1 MKRSKILLLLLG
13 ILILLLVHSLWGGKD
28 ETAKIDTAPAIT
40 ASDRADASSGRK
52 GSSPAVPSPASLSP
66 GDTGRT
72 GAMAQIRPA
81 NLESQQI
88 KSRPTNDLTL
98 IPGDTTSTPDLP
110 RQDLVDPKELVGS
123 PYGVILQAGG
133 LDSRKGLVNIPES
146 LRFDPASV
154 LPGQTVRYLVQFSG
168 PVQSAWK
175 EEIGTIGGAIGSYIP
190 NNTLIVAMTEPTK
203 EAVSRLP
210 YVQWID
216 YFHPAYKLATALD
229 KPEILEKAK
238 RPARSEKTAAGE
250 SASET
255 AAASDDPPS
264 AITPE
269 GETPVDQPVITDA
282 DTVLL
287 MVQTF
292 EGGLLPYLYELS
304 EAIDGAVV
312 LESSDER
319 KSRIIL
325 EVPVATLDS
334 ALITLAQAQEIEW
347 IEPYVPPMI
356 NNNEMNWVVQGNSSG
371 STPLWAKGL
380 TGSGQIVGVGDTGLD
395 VDMAFFWDGS
405 QGVPTS
411 TVNSNQR
418 KVIVYYDLAGN
429 GDWDA
434 HDHGTHVAGTIAG
447 KSLSTNAAYNG
458 IAYDA
463 KLVIQDIGNGGSLT
477 GIPSDLNIYLQQAY
491 NAGARLHSNSWGSS
505 VGGAYTSYAQDAD
518 EFMWNHKDFLALF
531 SAGNSGSEL
540 NTVGSPG
547 TAKNILTSGASENAH
562 SGYNQENVAY
572 FSSNGP
578 TDDGRIKPTVTAPG
592 HYISSANSD
601 GNITTYNSDLRTM
614 SGTSMSCPTHAGS
627 AALVRQYY
635 VDGYYPTGSAV
646 SDNAMTPSAALIKAT
661 MINSAV
667 NMTGN
672 YIDGPI
678 PSTGQGWGRILLDK
692 TLFFA
697 GDSHLLF
704 VHDQQGGLATG
715 QSKEYAFYSGGT
727 EPVKVTLVWTDYY
740 PSLSA
745 GVQLVNDLDLTVT
758 GPSGS
763 FNGNVFSGG
772 ASTTGGSADRLN
784 VEENVLIA
792 SPAQGLYTITVSAH
806 NVPNGPQPYA
816 IVVSG
821 LSPGSSVG
829 SITFD
834 KPAYGASSTAVV
846 GLNDLDLN
854 VSGGIDT
861 ATVHVSSTSDAGQV
875 ITLTEISENSG
886 TFQGSFVINSL
897 LQVSEGDTVTATYT
911 DASEGDATVSATAT
925 IDNSAPVISGVAI
938 TGVDKKSA
946 TVAWQTN
953 ESAAGVLSYK
963 TSAATTWTTVSTTAK
978 TSHSVQLTGLSHG
991 TLYQVKI
998 SAIDP
1003 AGNTGVDDNGGNYYT
1018 FFTDMEVVAF
1028 SDTIADG
1035 TSTFALTG
1043 GSNSA
1048 GENGMWHITTY
1059 KSSSSPY
1066 SWYYGLESS
1075 KTYNT
1080 GYQNW
1085 GHITSKSGIALT
1097 GYTSAALK
1105 FKHILKTENYSPYD
1119 VGKVQVSQDN
1129 TTFTTLYQSVAST
1142 TNWEEIEIDLSA
1154 YVNKT
1159 IYLRFFFDTVDAI
1172 ANGYEGWLVDD
1183 IEIVT
1188 YVPDDGVAP
1197 EAPAGVAI
1205 SDPGDNSLVL
1215 SWTANGET
1223 DLAGYN
1229 LLRGGMKINSALITA
1244 TSYTDSGL
1252 PQGTDYS
1259 YQVVAVDKSG
1269 KESTASSAV
1278 SATAGKP
1285 ATPTGLVATSGNGQV
1300 ILSWNANLETDLQGY
1315 LVYQN
1320 LDTEGST
1327 DIAKSSLGA
1336 QVISEGYRSQ
1346 ELMDGVSG
1354 SLSNY
1359 SYVASPGV
1367 FVVDLGKQYR
1377 IGKIALHLWDG
1388 KPRGHSYKLLLSTDN
1403 TTYTTVVDRSSGQYT
1418 GYIADEISPI
1428 SARYVKI
1435 LATYC
1440 SVENFVIEELEVYEA
1455 PVLQLTADVLA
1466 QTNYTITGLDN
1477 GKIYNFAVSAVD
1489 GFGNAGSLTEPV
1501 SGVPDINNVNYISD
1515 HWKSS
1520 YGLPLDAPDVD
1531 FQDPDGDGLNNLGE
1545 FQQGTDPF
1553 NPDTDG
1559 DGITDGDEVHLY
1571 KTNPLQQDQLAEP
1584 DPEYEK
1590 YLWKLPLGSSPVRL
1604 NLPADIRDFLF
1615 TTEAGIAPYG
1625 LHANNH
1631 IDGLKNVWIDLAGE
1645 TPVRSWVAG
1654 TVRSVIHDNGHY
1666 SVEIDYGNNLIG
1678 LHGSLSSTDLAS
1690 GQTVTAGQIV
1700 GIGARLLPGQTG
1712 SGFALIDKNRTDG
1725 PAGWDGGVYVSPFD
1739 YLTEDDKRLLVDA
1752 YRLQVVETYD
1762 PANHAARKWGFEPY
1776 EPYLTNTLYLHAGKP
1791 GRLSGVWQL
1800 KDAPADFGFPNDIM
1814 TFVEA
1819 ETPSY
1824 FGKHMMAQDIV
1835 NDDLATEWFIN
1846 GTYEVDY
1853 ELGRITF
1860 IDDGRLYY
1868 GIFLLDESAEQPTL
1882 TIEYREGSFPAS
1894 FGEKSHTY
1902 ELVQ

>member
-1 MKRSKILLLLLG
+1 VS
-13 ILILLLVHSLWGGKD
+13 
-28 ETAKIDTAPAIT
+28 
-40 ASDRADASSGRK
+40 
-52 GSSPAVPSPASLSP
+52 AV
-66 GDTGRT
+66 
-72 GAMAQIRPA
+72 
-81 NLESQQI
+81 
-88 KSRPTNDLTL
+88 
-98 IPGDTTSTPDLP
+98 
-110 RQDLVDPKELVGS
+110 
-123 PYGVILQAGG
+123 
-133 LDSRKGLVNIPES
+133 
-146 LRFDPASV
+146 
-154 LPGQTVRYLVQFSG
+154 
-168 PVQSAWK
+168 
-175 EEIGTIGGAIGSYIP
+175 
-190 NNTLIVAMTEPTK
+190 
-203 EAVSRLP
+203 
-210 YVQWID
+210 
-216 YFHPAYKLATALD
+216 
-229 KPEILEKAK
+229 
-238 RPARSEKTAAGE
+238 
-250 SASET
+250 
-255 AAASDDPPS
+255 
-264 AITPE
+264 
-269 GETPVDQPVITDA
+269 
-282 DTVLL
+282 
-287 MVQTF
+287 
-292 EGGLLPYLYELS
+292 
-304 EAIDGAVV
+304 DGF
-312 LESSDER
+312 
-319 KSRIIL
+319 
-325 EVPVATLDS
+325 
-334 ALITLAQAQEIEW
+334 
-347 IEPYVPPMI
+347 
-356 NNNEMNWVVQGNSSG
+356 GN
-371 STPLWAKGL
+371 A
-380 TGSGQIVGVGDTGLD
+380 
-395 VDMAFFWDGS
+395 
-405 QGVPTS
+405 
-411 TVNSNQR
+411 
-418 KVIVYYDLAGN
+418 
-429 GDWDA
+429 
-434 HDHGTHVAGTIAG
+434 
-447 KSLSTNAAYNG
+447 
-458 IAYDA
+458 
-463 KLVIQDIGNGGSLT
+463 GSLT
-477 GIPSDLNIYLQQAY
+477 
-491 NAGARLHSNSWGSS
+491 
-505 VGGAYTSYAQDAD
+505 
-518 EFMWNHKDFLALF
+518 
-531 SAGNSGSEL
+531 
-540 NTVGSPG
+540 
-547 TAKNILTSGASENAH
+547 
-562 SGYNQENVAY
+562 
-572 FSSNGP
+572 
-578 TDDGRIKPTVTAPG
+578 
-592 HYISSANSD
+592 
-601 GNITTYNSDLRTM
+601 
-614 SGTSMSCPTHAGS
+614 
-627 AALVRQYY
+627 
-635 VDGYYPTGSAV
+635 
-646 SDNAMTPSAALIKAT
+646 
-661 MINSAV
+661 
-667 NMTGN
+667 
-672 YIDGPI
+672 
-678 PSTGQGWGRILLDK
+678 
-692 TLFFA
+692 
-697 GDSHLLF
+697 
-704 VHDQQGGLATG
+704 
-715 QSKEYAFYSGGT
+715 
-727 EPVKVTLVWTDYY
+727 EPV
-740 PSLSA
+740 
-745 GVQLVNDLDLTVT
+745 
-758 GPSGS
+758 SG
-763 FNGNVFSGG
+763 
-772 ASTTGGSADRLN
+772 
-784 VEENVLIA
+784 
-792 SPAQGLYTITVSAH
+792 
-806 NVPNGPQPYA
+806 
-816 IVVSG
+816 
-821 LSPGSSVG
+821 
-829 SITFD
+829 
-834 KPAYGASSTAVV
+834 
-846 GLNDLDLN
+846 
-854 VSGGIDT
+854 
-861 ATVHVSSTSDAGQV
+861 
-875 ITLTEISENSG
+875 
-886 TFQGSFVINSL
+886 
-897 LQVSEGDTVTATYT
+897 
-911 DASEGDATVSATAT
+911 
-925 IDNSAPVISGVAI
+925 
-938 TGVDKKSA
+938 
-946 TVAWQTN
+946 
-953 ESAAGVLSYK
+953 
-963 TSAATTWTTVSTTAK
+963 
-978 TSHSVQLTGLSHG
+978 
-991 TLYQVKI
+991 
-998 SAIDP
+998 
-1003 AGNTGVDDNGGNYYT
+1003 
-1018 FFTDMEVVAF
+1018 
-1028 SDTIADG
+1028 
-1035 TSTFALTG
+1035 
-1043 GSNSA
+1043 
-1048 GENGMWHITTY
+1048 
-1059 KSSSSPY
+1059 
-1066 SWYYGLESS
+1066 
-1075 KTYNT
+1075 
-1080 GYQNW
+1080 
-1085 GHITSKSGIALT
+1085 
-1097 GYTSAALK
+1097 
-1105 FKHILKTENYSPYD
+1105 
-1119 VGKVQVSQDN
+1119 
-1129 TTFTTLYQSVAST
+1129 
-1142 TNWEEIEIDLSA
+1142 
-1154 YVNKT
+1154 
-1159 IYLRFFFDTVDAI
+1159 
-1172 ANGYEGWLVDD
+1172 
-1183 IEIVT
+1183 
-1188 YVPDDGVAP
+1188 VPDDGVAP
-1197 EAPAGVAI
+1197 VAPTGVAV
-1205 SDPGDNSLVL
+1205 SDPGDNSLKL
-1215 SWTANGET
+1215 TWSANSET